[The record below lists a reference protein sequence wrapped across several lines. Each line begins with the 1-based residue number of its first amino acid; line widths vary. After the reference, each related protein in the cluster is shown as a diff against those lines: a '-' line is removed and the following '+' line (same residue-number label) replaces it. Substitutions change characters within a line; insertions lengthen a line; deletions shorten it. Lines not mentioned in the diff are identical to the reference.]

1 MKNHFEEN
9 SDKEKDGL
17 EKTIIVIILVVVEIT
32 ILCTMIYYTS
42 GDYDEKSTKHIT
54 YEEQNTQENSSGI
67 QDNNN
72 EINEKQIEKNKD
84 ENETNNSVID
94 NENID
99 DNTIKVQTTGSNL
112 TFIGRDLFDKYVS
125 KMSSEENGNEKWKGS
140 AQVVDQM
147 LVREEEN
154 YYSVAIKFNVDS
166 LQEKNKYHAE
176 WDATDN
182 EGKIVDNQ
190 WIINFNKVNPYTYT
204 FLSKEKAPKNLKWE
218 NGLDDS
224 QIENIKVKKHNKD
237 YVIENSNLK
246 VTYDGKNTFRKVP
259 VGIDQF
265 MREDGRV
272 NEDELQEGSYYITK
286 AKTAF
291 VHGGHHSPVKV
302 TMSDDEGKTWE
313 TVTVGNDI
321 DNRRLSF
328 IGFTSKENGYIVITG
343 DRTMSFETNIVYQ
356 TTNGGKS
363 WTKMGSTYDL
373 TQFLATGVS
382 FATDQIGFITF
393 KDSGGDPDVY
403 RTEDGG
409 KTWAKLDIKLPNK
422 YHNVF
427 TSVMPPIFAG
437 AKGTLLVSQEEGGM
451 DREGKMA
458 RFVSEDFG
466 ATWTFEKV
474 VNISYEK

>member
-1 MKNHFEEN
+1 MKKHFEEN
-9 SDKEKDGL
+9 SNKENESFKQAL
-17 EKTIIVIILVVVEIT
+17 IVIILFVVEIT
-32 ILCTMIYYTS
+32 LLCTMIYCTS
-42 GDYDEKSTKHIT
+42 EDYEEKSTNHIKN
-54 YEEQNTQENSSGI
+54 EEQSAQENSSGI
-67 QDNNN
+67 QDNNTNN
-72 EINEKQIEKNKD
+72 ETNETKMD
-84 ENETNNSVID
+84 ESKNETNNSLDD

-99 DNTIKVQTTGSNL
+99 DNTIKVETTESNL
-112 TFIGRDLFDKYVS
+112 AFIGRDIFYQYVL
-125 KMSSEENGNEKWKGS
+125 KMSSKEDGNEKWQGS

-147 LVREEEN
+147 LVTEKEN
-154 YYSVAIKFNVDS
+154 NYSVAIKFKVDS

-182 EGKIVDNQ
+182 EGEITDNQ
-190 WIINFNKVNPYTYT
+190 WIIKFNKVNPYTYT
-204 FLSKEKAPKNLKWE
+204 FLSKEKAPATLKWE
-218 NGLDDS
+218 NGLNDS
-224 QIENIKVKKHNKD
+224 EIENIKIKKHDKN
-237 YVIENSNLK
+237 YMIENSILK
-246 VTYDGKNTFRKVP
+246 VTYDGKKPFRKVP
-259 VGIDQF
+259 VDIDQF

-272 NEDELQEGSYYITK
+272 NEDELQEGSYYITP

-313 TVTVGNDI
+313 TVTVGDDI

-363 WTKMGSTYDL
+363 WMKMGSTYDL
-373 TQFLATGVS
+373 TQFFATGVS

-422 YHNVF
+422 YHSIF
-427 TSVMPPIFAG
+427 TSVMPPTFAG
-437 AKGTLLVSQEEGGM
+437 SKGTLLVSQEEGRM